1 MKYRIL
7 IVEDEAAI
15 VGFIS
20 HRLDLDCYEVDIA
33 VDGLSALQ
41 YIQRHYYDL
50 VTLDIMLPHIDGFE
64 LIHSIRERSKTTLVM
79 IVSALDTED
88 FKTKGYGYGADDYIA
103 KPFSP
108 KELALKIEASLKRR
122 EELTRQVRGKHP
134 YLIDDSDLKQLTL
147 HGNILSLT
155 PSEYLILSTLVST
168 PTKLFSRA
176 ELSQLIYD
184 NNLGMIDEQS
194 IDSHIYH
201 IRKKLR
207 VYHSDE
213 LVQTVRG
220 MGYTLA

>member
-1 MKYRIL
+1 
-7 IVEDEAAI
+7 V
-15 VGFIS
+15 
-20 HRLDLDCYEVDIA
+20 
-33 VDGLSALQ
+33 
-41 YIQRHYYDL
+41 
-50 VTLDIMLPHIDGFE
+50 
-64 LIHSIRERSKTTLVM
+64 
-79 IVSALDTED
+79 
-88 FKTKGYGYGADDYIA
+88 KGYGYGADDYIA

-108 KELALKIEASLKRR
+108 KELVLKIEASLKRR

-134 YLIDDSDLKQLTL
+134 YLIEDSDLKRLML

-207 VYHSDE
+207 VYHSEE
-213 LVQTVRG
+213 LVQTIRG

>member
-88 FKTKGYGYGADDYIA
+88 FKTKGYG
-103 KPFSP
+103 
-108 KELALKIEASLKRR
+108 
-122 EELTRQVRGKHP
+122 
-134 YLIDDSDLKQLTL
+134 
-147 HGNILSLT
+147 
-155 PSEYLILSTLVST
+155 
-168 PTKLFSRA
+168 
-176 ELSQLIYD
+176 
-184 NNLGMIDEQS
+184 
-194 IDSHIYH
+194 
-201 IRKKLR
+201 
-207 VYHSDE
+207 
-213 LVQTVRG
+213 
-220 MGYTLA
+220 